1 MLEIRLHQ
9 RLAVVRQPP
18 VHMILAMVGEQPGH
32 GNQGEACI
40 PFLFHAA
47 LALPM
52 KVLNLH
58 QPFGYLVP
66 FLDAPS
72 RVIQIRQLLDGI
84 LVPVQQGRAQ
94 DEDGI
99 AHGILHQPQAVR
111 AEGGSG
117 VPSA

>member
-1 MLEIRLHQ
+1 
-9 RLAVVRQPP
+9 
-18 VHMILAMVGEQPGH
+18 MILAMVGEQPGH

-40 PFLFHAA
+40 QFLFHSAR
-47 LALPM
+47 ALPM

-99 AHGILHQPQAVR
+99 AHGIFHQPQAVW
-111 AEGGSG
+111 AECGSG
-117 VPSA
+117 VPAA

>member
-1 MLEIRLHQ
+1 
-9 RLAVVRQPP
+9 
-18 VHMILAMVGEQPGH
+18 MILAVVGEQPGH
-32 GNQGEACI
+32 GNEGEACI
-40 PFLFHAA
+40 QLLFHSP

-58 QPFGYLVP
+58 QLFGYLVP
-66 FLDAPS
+66 FFAAPS
-72 RVIQIRQLLDGI
+72 RVIQIRQLVDGI
-84 LVPVQQGRAQ
+84 PVPVQQGRAQ

-111 AEGGSG
+111 AECGSG

>member
-1 MLEIRLHQ
+1 
-9 RLAVVRQPP
+9 
-18 VHMILAMVGEQPGH
+18 MILAVVGEQPGH
-32 GNQGEACI
+32 GNQGEVCI

-52 KVLNLH
+52 KVLDLH
-58 QPFGYLVP
+58 QLFGYLVQ

-72 RVIQIRQLLDGI
+72 RVIQIRQLVDGI
-84 LVPVQQGRAQ
+84 PVPVQQGRSQ

-99 AHGILHQPQAVR
+99 AHGISHQSQAVR

>member
-1 MLEIRLHQ
+1 MRLHQ

-40 PFLFHAA
+40 QFLFHAP

-58 QPFGYLVP
+58 QPFGYLVQ

-72 RVIQIRQLLDGI
+72 RVIQIRQLVDGI
-84 LVPVQQGRAQ
+84 LAPVRQGRAQ

-99 AHGILHQPQAVR
+99 AHGIFHQPQAVW
-111 AEGGSG
+111 AECGSG
-117 VPSA
+117 VPAA

>member
-1 MLEIRLHQ
+1 
-9 RLAVVRQPP
+9 
-18 VHMILAMVGEQPGH
+18 MILAMVGEQPGH
-32 GNQGEACI
+32 GNEGEACI
-40 PFLFHAA
+40 QLLFHSP

-58 QPFGYLVP
+58 QPFGYLVQ

-72 RVIQIRQLLDGI
+72 RVIQIRQLVDGI
-84 LVPVQQGRAQ
+84 RVPVQQQGRAQ

-111 AEGGSG
+111 AECGSG

>member
-1 MLEIRLHQ
+1 MRLHQ
-9 RLAVVRQPP
+9 RLPVVRQTP
-18 VHMILAMVGEQPGH
+18 VQMILAVVGEQPGH

-40 PFLFHAA
+40 PLLFHAP

-52 KVLNLH
+52 KVLDLH

-84 LVPVQQGRAQ
+84 QVPVQQGCAQ

>member
-1 MLEIRLHQ
+1 MRLHR

-18 VHMILAMVGEQPGH
+18 VQMILAVVGEQPGH

-52 KVLNLH
+52 KVLDLH
-58 QPFGYLVP
+58 QLFGYLVQ

-72 RVIQIRQLLDGI
+72 RVIRIRQLVDGI
-84 LVPVQQGRAQ
+84 PVPVQQGRAQ
-94 DEDGI
+94 DEDGV
-99 AHGILHQPQAVR
+99 AHGISHQPQAVR